1 MKILVIDIGGS
12 HVKLLASGHRRPR
25 RFDSGPKLR
34 PAGMVAGVRQATK
47 DWAYEA
53 ISIGYPGPTVADHP
67 TVEPQHLGPGW
78 VDFDFAT
85 ALGHPVRMLN
95 DAAMQ
100 ALGGYS
106 GRRMLFLGL
115 GTGLGSAL
123 IVEGHLQP
131 LELAH
136 LQYRNEKTF
145 EEFIGESGR
154 KRLGDAR
161 WRRRV
166 IDVVERL
173 KAAMQ
178 VESVLLGGGNARLM
192 QEYLDRLPSGTRL
205 GGNADAFRG
214 GFRMWDAPEVIAQAA
229 RLARRGTHGNRRE
242 TDDPDLQRDQPRTA
256 FEDAG

>member
-1 MKILVIDIGGS
+1 MKILVIDIGGT
-12 HVKLLASGHRRPR
+12 HVKLLATGYRRPR
-25 RFDSGPKLR
+25 RFESGPKLR
-34 PAGMVAGVRQATK
+34 PAEMADGVREATK
-47 DWAYEA
+47 DWNYEA

-67 TVEPQHLGPGW
+67 VVEPQHLGPGW
-78 VDFDFAT
+78 VAFDFAT

-106 GRRMLFLGL
+106 GGRMLFLGL

-136 LQYRNEKTF
+136 LQYRKERTF
-145 EEFIGESGR
+145 EDFVGESGR
-154 KRLGDAR
+154 RKLGNAR

-173 KAAMQ
+173 KTALQA
-178 VESVLLGGGNARLM
+178 ETVLLGGGNARRM
-192 QEYLDRLPSGTRL
+192 QECLKRLPSGTRL

-214 GFRMWDAPEVIAQAA
+214 GFRMWDAPEVIAQ
-229 RLARRGTHGNRRE
+229 LARRG
-242 TDDPDLQRDQPRTA
+242 PQPKR
-256 FEDAG
+256 

>member
-1 MKILVIDIGGS
+1 VKILVIDIGGT
-12 HVKLLASGHRRPR
+12 HVKLLATGYRRPR

-34 PAGMVAGVRQATK
+34 PAEMVAGVQQATK
-47 DWAYEA
+47 DWEYEV
-53 ISIGYPGPTVADHP
+53 ISMGYPGPTAANHP
-67 TVEPQHLGPGW
+67 AVEPLHLGPGW
-78 VDFDFAT
+78 VDFDFVS

-106 GRRMLFLGL
+106 GGRMLFLGL

-136 LQYRNEKTF
+136 LQYRKGKTF
-145 EEFIGESGR
+145 EDFVGESGR
-154 KRLGDAR
+154 KRLGNAR

-178 VESVLLGGGNARLM
+178 AESVLLGGGNARRMAECLR
-192 QEYLDRLPSGTRL
+192 RLPSGTRL

-214 GFRMWDAPEVIAQAA
+214 GFRMWDAPEVIAQQAH
-229 RLARRGTHGNRRE
+229 RG
-242 TDDPDLQRDQPRTA
+242 PQPRK
-256 FEDAG
+256 